1 MQTLCLVVPC
11 YNEARRFDA
20 GAFAAFLRAHP
31 AAALCLVDDG
41 STDDTARRLHGLLD
55 QCGAETVRVVSL
67 PRNAGKAEA
76 VRQGMLQAAAWKP
89 FEYLAYWD
97 ADLATPLDEVC
108 AMEAVAAGQPSCL
121 IVLGSRVRR
130 LGASITRSPARHY
143 PGRVFATLA
152 SLVLRLPVY
161 DTQCGAKLLRAAVVP
176 RAFAEPFVSRWLFD
190 VELLARL
197 RNLAARDGIAGFA
210 VEWPLRA
217 WHERRGSSV
226 TAAAFLHAPLELWAI
241 ARRYN
246 R

>member
-1 MQTLCLVVPC
+1 VQTLCIVVPC
-11 YNEARRFDA
+11 YNEERRFDA
-20 GAFAAFLRAHP
+20 AAFAAFVRAHP

-41 STDDTARRLHGLLD
+41 SSDRTAERLEGLRAA
-55 QCGAETVRVVSL
+55 CGSEAVRIVRL

-97 ADLATPLDEVC
+97 ADLAAPLEEVC
-108 AMEAVAAGQPSCL
+108 AMQTLAAAQPACL
-121 IVLGSRVRR
+121 IVLGSRIRR
-130 LGASITRSPARHY
+130 LGAAITRSAARHY
-143 PGRVFATLA
+143 AGRVFATLA

-176 RAFAEPFVSRWLFD
+176 RMFEAPFVSRWLFD
-190 VELLARL
+190 VELLARI
-197 RNLAARDGIAGFA
+197 RNLAAAEGLTGFA
-210 VEWPLRA
+210 IESPLQSWR
-217 WHERRGSSV
+217 ERHGSSV
-226 TAAAFLHAPLELWAI
+226 TAGAFLQAPLELWTI